1 MENGQDGDDEE
12 KCESNMDSFSCNN
25 GCDLEEFKL
34 EIDDALDY
42 KSTYNKTQNKV
53 VNIGGEEYIVNS
65 TETMNS
71 NENLNFKNSAR
82 TIINNNNQDKN
93 SNNSISPASKKIVS
107 NSSSSEA
114 IGFKDIEKR
123 LKGTYHV
130 FKSNEEIEAREGKI
144 KGDMHKNKN
153 GRSKNSADN
162 IHTKAQRGIINYSL
176 RDSINLSLEEKKIGV
191 KLKKLSNRI
200 MENSKQKKL
209 KELMGKKLKD
219 ILTED
224 GENKHNEDIIV
235 KYLSDSPILELT
247 LGEYLSYVV
256 YETEDLNV
264 DEEIKSKIIRADK
277 ILKKFKEKD
286 PKNLDQEYYYKFLY
300 HLFNFNWYIE
310 NIKGREK
317 DYKQRHKSNEKKK

>member
-123 LKGTYHV
+123 LKGTEDE
-130 FKSNEEIEAREGKI
+130 FKSNGEMKGREKKI
-144 KGDMHKNKN
+144 KEDMHKNKKE
-153 GRSKNSADN
+153 RVKNSADN
-162 IHTKAQRGIINYSL
+162 IHTKAQRWIINFSL
-176 RDSINLSLEEKKIGV
+176 LILLNITLEEKKFEV
-191 KLKKLSNRI
+191 KLKK
-200 MENSKQKKL
+200 
-209 KELMGKKLKD
+209 
-219 ILTED
+219 
-224 GENKHNEDIIV
+224 
-235 KYLSDSPILELT
+235 
-247 LGEYLSYVV
+247 
-256 YETEDLNV
+256 
-264 DEEIKSKIIRADK
+264 
-277 ILKKFKEKD
+277 
-286 PKNLDQEYYYKFLY
+286 
-300 HLFNFNWYIE
+300 
-310 NIKGREK
+310 
-317 DYKQRHKSNEKKK
+317 